1 MRLEI
6 KKCKKKKKKIFYL
19 ETLKIAPNH
28 LLHDYPIEFV
38 LM

>member
-6 KKCKKKKKKIFYL
+6 NNRKKKKYKIFYL